1 MLTTT
6 LYVLTKDKKPSL
18 FRVLITFLVAMPLAI
33 VFLCGVPALAIAGIM
48 SLFTGS
54 FSWGAVIGM
63 TALFD
68 ILWGL
73 SNIRKLSEAVKDG
86 I

>member
-6 LYVLTKDKKPSL
+6 LYVLTKDKKLS
-18 FRVLITFLVAMPLAI
+18 FFKVLITFLVAMPLAI
-33 VFLCGVPALAIAGIM
+33 VFLCGVPALAIAGII

-54 FSWGAVIGM
+54 FSWGAVVGM

-73 SNIRKLSEAVKDG
+73 ANIRKLNEAMKDG